1 MSKNKDKKRYVEKK
15 GLYQNEYTNKEYAM
29 DNEMKVSLDF
39 EMNVSYLLQKQKMF
53 QILMKREEN

>member
-1 MSKNKDKKRYVEKK
+1 MKKR

-39 EMNVSYLLQKQKMF
+39 EMNVSYLLQKQKRDVSN
-53 QILMKREEN
+53 IKKKRGNENEEKIC